1 MSDDEINIA
10 IATKVMGWTT
20 VRVQKNFWTVE
31 SHLIPPGCEQT
42 PHTVC
47 RYSQD
52 GVTVMPILDGGF
64 PNYSTSISD
73 AWRLLER
80 LKASMFVAVYASR
93 SGFEVSII
101 VSNDKVV
108 VQDADTAP
116 MAICRAALA
125 ALDGEDV

>member
-1 MSDDEINIA
+1 
-10 IATKVMGWTT
+10 
-20 VRVQKNFWTVE
+20 
-31 SHLIPPGCEQT
+31 
-42 PHTVC
+42 VC

-73 AWRLLER
+73 AWRVLER